1 MNDVLG
7 SHIIICGNIE
17 EKLSSLQK
25 ELAPNRVVSYF
36 RDDFKIEDA
45 KAVTAEAYIAEE
57 STKYLVMAAKTFN
70 IISQNA
76 LLKLLEEPPRNIE
89 LIIITE
95 SKSTLLPTVRSRLKI
110 IKEHVTVI
118 REESDI
124 KLTNLNLSA
133 LFSFV
138 KTHDRLTKHEAKKL
152 IESLYHKA
160 TISERISLSEKQIE
174 IFERSYRLIE
184 LNARLQTV
192 LVALLMTFLP
202 KANRGH

>member
-1 MNDVLG
+1 MNDALG
-7 SHIIICGNIE
+7 SHIIICDNIE
-17 EKLSSLQK
+17 ERASLLQK
-25 ELAPNRVVSYF
+25 ELAPNRVVSYL

-45 KAVTAEAYIAEE
+45 KAVAAEAYIAEE
-57 STKYLVMAAKTFN
+57 STKYLIMAAKTFN

-110 IKEHVTVI
+110 IKEHTAVI

-138 KTHDRLTKHEAKKL
+138 KTHDRLSKHEAKKL

-160 TISERISLSEKQIE
+160 TITERLSLSEKQIE

-202 KANRGH
+202 KVNRGH